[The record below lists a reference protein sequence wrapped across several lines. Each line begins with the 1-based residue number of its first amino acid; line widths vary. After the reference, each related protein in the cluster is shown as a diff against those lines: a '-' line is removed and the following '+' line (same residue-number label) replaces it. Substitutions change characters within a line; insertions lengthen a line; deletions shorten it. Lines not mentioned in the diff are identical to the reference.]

1 MKSSCLVLLSHM
13 LRLFVPEGIAFSGFL
28 RGAWVL
34 AILFYFLVY
43 HNESVAQE
51 ISAQSQATQVTG
63 EQLQLVGGKWYV
75 SKEEPKTYYY
85 LDAGRWVDLFS
96 YHAVDSNK
104 DGIANVHVSHDQTH
118 LIVKSQGYPNHP
130 TAVFPNSDNPNS
142 IRVQDF
148 TFRFPLAPRKAEVV
162 TRLPMGPIGMCLNGV
177 VFFNPFEMGGKNAVE
192 GYDEVW
198 LDSCCGHP
206 QQTGVYHYHKY
217 PTCVKSPFV
226 DDGRGHSPIIGLA
239 FDGYPVYGPFE
250 SDGIRAVDLTN
261 GSALDACNGHE
272 DSERGYHYHVT
283 PDRFPYILGGY
294 AGIVET
300 SNNRQLRRAQTGS
313 LEDPTQPGEKYGKPI
328 GKIQPENLERG
339 RTHSLRIPLDRTGL
353 RRPIPDGSPNW
364 VQFGPYEASSVRRE
378 GDVIIAD
385 ISIPADANLGS
396 SLDCH
401 IEFPPEQRPV
411 VFKKN
416 GALRIVAP

>member
-1 MKSSCLVLLSHM
+1 MKSSCLSLHGHV
-13 LRLFVPEGIAFSGFL
+13 LRLFVPEGNSSGSCL
-28 RGAWVL
+28 RGVLVL
-34 AILFYFLVY
+34 AMLLSFLDY
-43 HNESVAQE
+43 RSESVAQE
-51 ISAQSQATQVTG
+51 ISAQSQATQVT
-63 EQLQLVGGKWYV
+63 EDQLLHVGGKWYV
-75 SKEEPKTYYY
+75 SKEEPKKYYY
-85 LDAGRWVDLFS
+85 LDAKRWVDLFS
-96 YHAVDSNK
+96 YHTLDSNK
-104 DGIANVHVSHDQTH
+104 DGVANVRISHDENH
-118 LIVKSQGYPNHP
+118 LIVQSQGYPNHP

-148 TFRFPLAPRKAEVV
+148 TFRFPLVPRKAEVV
-162 TRLPMGPIGMCLNGV
+162 TRLPMGPIGMSLNGV

-226 DDGRGHSPIIGLA
+226 DNGQGHSPIIGFA

-250 SDGIRAVDLTN
+250 SNGIRAVDLTN

-294 AGIVET
+294 AGVVET

-328 GKIQPENLERG
+328 GQIQPETLERG
-339 RTHSLRIPLDRTGL
+339 RTHLLRIPLDRTGL

-364 VQFGPYEASSVRRE
+364 VQFGPYEATSMRRE
-378 GDVIIAD
+378 GDVIFAE
-385 ISIPADANLGS
+385 ISIPEDADLGS
-396 SLDCH
+396 LLDCH